1 MAAIRDIGNV
11 HMKQKVNLLYC
22 LSQKQLYSRLIN
34 LIFLQDTFDLNLPY
48 RDFHWLYSFDN
59 SKEIIN
65 SARLIGMKTF
75 SSEPNITY
83 IYLFNI
89 NKLYILWD
97 LFFSLCKLI
106 WRGNDYATHVSTFG
120 LFLLLY
126 RKIPSYVMW
135 GFCNHPPK
143 IILWSRHVLFP
154 GYTIL
159 AELKEK
165 QLDLII

>member
-97 LFFSLCKLI
+97 LFFFI
-106 WRGNDYATHVSTFG
+106 
-120 LFLLLY
+120 
-126 RKIPSYVMW
+126 M
-135 GFCNHPPK
+135 
-143 IILWSRHVLFP
+143 
-154 GYTIL
+154 
-159 AELKEK
+159 
-165 QLDLII
+165 